1 MLQYKYSRDDYYRL
15 TNAPCLDVAL
25 ALGMEINEKEC
36 DQKAWKI
43 KGEQGLCIYRDG
55 NNWYRFS
62 DGKHGFPVCLSSGML
77 DELQR
82 FASGRNITV
91 AQAIRYLLER
101 GLSLTMFTEEQETIR
116 RFIREEIQTVMPIV
130 MKQYMDR
137 LIAMQAVSA
146 RTSAAALQCN
156 VAVLAENYTDSAT
169 PEEILANALRQSC
182 RITKTRPKSDD
193 EYLREAHEW
202 LNSDLGAPNDK

>member
-1 MLQYKYSRDDYYRL
+1 MSQ
-15 TNAPCLDVAL
+15 N
-25 ALGMEINEKEC
+25 
-36 DQKAWKI
+36 I
-43 KGEQGLCIYRDG
+43 KR
-55 NNWYRFS
+55 S
-62 DGKHGFPVCLSSGML
+62 VCLSSGML

-137 LIAMQAVSA
+137 LIAMQAVAS

-156 VAVLAENYTDSAT
+156 VAVLAENYIDSAT

-202 LNSDLGAPNDK
+202 LNSDLDTPNDK

>member
-1 MLQYKYSRDDYYRL
+1 MSQ
-15 TNAPCLDVAL
+15 N
-25 ALGMEINEKEC
+25 
-36 DQKAWKI
+36 I
-43 KGEQGLCIYRDG
+43 KR
-55 NNWYRFS
+55 S
-62 DGKHGFPVCLSSGML
+62 VCLSAGML
-77 DELQR
+77 DELQK
-82 FASGRNITV
+82 FASGKNITV

-137 LIAMQAVSA
+137 LIAMQAVA
-146 RTSAAALQCN
+146 TRTSAAALQCN
-156 VAVLAENYTDSAT
+156 VSVLAENYIDSAT

-182 RITKTRPKSDD
+182 RITKTKPKSDE

-202 LNSDLGAPNDK
+202 LSSELDTPNDK

>member
-1 MLQYKYSRDDYYRL
+1 MSQ
-15 TNAPCLDVAL
+15 N
-25 ALGMEINEKEC
+25 
-36 DQKAWKI
+36 I
-43 KGEQGLCIYRDG
+43 KR
-55 NNWYRFS
+55 S
-62 DGKHGFPVCLSSGML
+62 VCLSSGML

-82 FASGRNITV
+82 FASVRNITV

-137 LIAMQAVSA
+137 LIAMQAVAS

-156 VAVLAENYTDSAT
+156 VAVLAENYIDSAT

-202 LNSDLGAPNDK
+202 LNSDLDAPNDK